1 MARSIEAEKRVD
13 WATSAVQVAR
23 MRPFLTALITFT
35 AASTAAAQSAQPPAQ
50 PPAPKTKIEAF
61 TGTTGTV
68 MIKGYTNVGS
78 LSGSAGVDV
87 QAMTF
92 RNPNGNETHTGLAI
106 NVKEAGNSYG
116 DSKRSFVD
124 YDEIAEL
131 LDGIKYVAKSQKGIT
146 PLDFF
151 ESSYATKDNLQVVVW
166 NSRTGDV
173 SANIS
178 AGSTYSR
185 ASAFVSLAQLEE
197 FARLIEAGKKLL
209 NEAR

>member
-1 MARSIEAEKRVD
+1 ML
-13 WATSAVQVAR
+13 AT
-23 MRPFLTALITFT
+23 LIV
-35 AASTAAAQSAQPPAQ
+35 SAAAHPAFAQPAQQPAQ
-50 PPAPKTKIEAF
+50 PPVPKTKIEAF

-78 LSGSAGVDV
+78 LSGSAGVEV

-124 YDEIAEL
+124 YDEIAGL
-131 LDGIKYVAKSQKGIT
+131 LDGIKYVAKSQKGVT

-151 ESSYATKDNLQVVVW
+151 ESSYSTKDNLQVVVW
-166 NSRTGDV
+166 NSRAGDV

-197 FARLIEAGKKLL
+197 FARLVEAGKKLL
-209 NEAR
+209 DGAR